1 VSRPSPVRDAA
12 LKRLARGP
20 ATAKELANAAG
31 TTINCMQ
38 VSLCRWCGEDYV
50 RLTADTVAKPFRYEL
65 GKRKPQLR
73 PVAMPVEKPKA
84 VHAAAKRITTV
95 DSTRSRP
102 PKAAS
107 QVQIRP
113 AKPDPNA
120 VNREFADRQWALSQ
134 VKHQPRKPGEPETV
148 AEFLQRGGKV
158 EQLPGPTPV
167 DYLTLPAFPGRG

>member
-84 VHAAAKRITTV
+84 
-95 DSTRSRP
+95 
-102 PKAAS
+102 AS